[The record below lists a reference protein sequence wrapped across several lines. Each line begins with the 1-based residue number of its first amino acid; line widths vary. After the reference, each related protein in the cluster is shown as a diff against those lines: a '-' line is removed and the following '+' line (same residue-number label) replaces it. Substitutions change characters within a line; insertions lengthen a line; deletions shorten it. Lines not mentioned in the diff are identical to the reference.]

1 MWRRGKKQTGMPVV
15 IASRGQW
22 VIRATWQR
30 REECHWATPAGHSSS
45 MIWIVI
51 RHRKSSTLNAPP
63 LVNFVNFSFPSLSLS
78 LFSRRPTFPSL
89 FFSRELFHLAR
100 IGSYSAINFF
110 PEISILLETEKVKRK
125 EKEKKKRA
133 ARRKCSSVAS
143 FYKLSV
149 CIKKC
154 VLAIFFTSKN
164 SISNY

>member
-1 MWRRGKKQTGMPVV
+1 MV

-63 LVNFVNFSFPSLSLS
+63 LFNFVNFSFPSLFLSLSLS
-78 LFSRRPTFPSL
+78 LFSRRRPTFPSL

-110 PEISILLETEKVKRK
+110 PEVSVLLETEKVKRN

-133 ARRKCSSVAS
+133 ARRKYWS
-143 FYKLSV
+143 FYKLSMFLKM
-149 CIKKC
+149 CLHDLFIRSFLRAKIRHQLLSRK
-154 VLAIFFTSKN
+154 L
-164 SISNY
+164 